1 MLPKTHL
8 KEIEKISAEEV
19 AGNRRCREANLELMR
34 AEFWVRQ
41 EDTVKPSTIASSRV
55 PANVANVWAGPESR
69 SSPSASSNFPANDG
83 ARRAGIQV
91 AADMHGSVL

>member
-34 AEFWVRQ
+34 AEF
-41 EDTVKPSTIASSRV
+41 
-55 PANVANVWAGPESR
+55 
-69 SSPSASSNFPANDG
+69 
-83 ARRAGIQV
+83 
-91 AADMHGSVL
+91 

>member
-1 MLPKTHL
+1 MLPKTYL

-41 EDTVKPSTIASSRV
+41 EDTVKPCVEPRSRERCKCL
-55 PANVANVWAGPESR
+55 GGSGKQIQPECER
-69 SSPSASSNFPANDG
+69 NFPANDG
-83 ARRAGIQV
+83 ARRTGIQV